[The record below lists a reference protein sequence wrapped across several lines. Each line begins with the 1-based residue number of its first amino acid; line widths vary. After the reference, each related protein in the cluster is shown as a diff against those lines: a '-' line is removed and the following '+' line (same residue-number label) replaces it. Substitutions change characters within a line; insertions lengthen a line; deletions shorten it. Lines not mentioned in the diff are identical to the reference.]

1 MDKLFEASIFKKAKE
16 IDVMGTSTLIAVLM
30 KYEWTF

>member
-1 MDKLFEASIFKKAKE
+1 MDKLFDAYIFKQAKKM
-16 IDVMGTSTLIAVLM
+16 DLMGTSTLIAVLM